1 MTNHLKQ
8 SAKAAVIA
16 VSLTAGYSTLASAH
30 SVDACITDVFNFCGS
45 DSACRHKGSVNVS
58 AMVILAA
65 AFLQRQIRRTP
76 SAQIRV
82 ACSTKAPS
90 SRIGDRPHL
99 VEHGNAMTTARIAPH
114 ATRRNMGRS
123 GAVQLLTGSACGT

>member
-1 MTNHLKQ
+1 MLARERILCPLLERSRQWTFSI
-8 SAKAAVIA
+8 SAGMISPADTKAP
-16 VSLTAGYSTLASAH
+16 LH
-30 SVDACITDVFNFCGS
+30 
-45 DSACRHKGSVNVS
+45 VS

-65 AFLQRQIRRTP
+65 AFLQRQVRRTP

-123 GAVQLLTGSACGT
+123 GAVQLLTGSACNT